1 MQTIA
6 LTEVAAVLADRARAA
21 MCLAMIDGRAWTV
34 GELARVAGVAPST
47 ASEHVSRLVAS
58 GFVESLRQ
66 GRHRYIRIADPHV
79 AELIE
84 RLAEHAESRPATGL
98 RASIRARRLAV
109 ARTCYD
115 HLAGRLGVAMR
126 DGMIDRG
133 LLDVTGGLALT
144 GDGRRVLDHLG
155 VRLPKTT
162 TRPLLRDCLD
172 WTERR
177 EHLGGTVGAAL
188 LGRALEAGWL
198 ERGPDRAVRLRDAAS
213 TRAFAALGVDLV
225 EVFSTPGQPAF
236 TR

>member
-6 LTEVAAVLADRARAA
+6 LAEVAAVLADRARAA
-21 MCLAMIDGRAWTV
+21 MCLALIDGRAWTV
-34 GELARVAGVAPST
+34 GELARAAGIAPST
-47 ASEHVSRLVAS
+47 ASEQVSKLVAS

-66 GRHRYIRIADPHV
+66 GRHRYIRITDPHV

-84 RLAEHAESRPATGL
+84 RLSEHAERRPVTGL

-115 HLAGRLGVAMR
+115 HLAGRLGVAVR

-133 LLDVTGGLALT
+133 LLDVTSGLALT
-144 GDGRRVLDHLG
+144 GDGRRVLDGLG
-155 VRLPKTT
+155 VRIPKSTN
-162 TRPLLRDCLD
+162 RPLLRDCLD

-177 EHLGGTVGAAL
+177 EHLAGTVGAAL
-188 LGRALEAGWL
+188 LDRALAAGWV
-198 ERGPDRAVRLRDAAS
+198 ERGPDRSVKVRDAARQPMS
-213 TRAFAALGVDLV
+213 ALGVDLDKV
-225 EVFSTPGQPAF
+225 SSTPGQPAF